1 MEGFPVRNKTIKNKM
16 KVAYQLESRCIRF
29 SLIGFTIIFITIFLV
44 LPVVFVF
51 QQALSKGAIAYFN
64 SLREPDTLSAIK
76 ISLITMLS
84 AVIIN
89 TVFGISAAYAV
100 TRFRFPG
107 KNLLVSLFDIP
118 LMISPVVSGLMFI
131 LLFGLQ
137 GWFGSVLSI
146 FDIEIIF
153 ALPGVII
160 VTCFVTLPY
169 VVRELIPVMQALG
182 SESEEAAMVLGARN
196 FKMFLRVTIP
206 SIKWGLLYGI
216 TLCSARALGEFGGV
230 SVVSGHISGATNTI
244 PLQVEILHNE
254 YNFTAS
260 FSVAS
265 VLMILALVSLI
276 IRTVIYKKCEEE

>member
-182 SESEEAAMVLGARN
+182 SETEEAAMVLGARN
-196 FKMFLRVTIP
+196 FKMLLRVTIP